1 MWRTILKISL
11 MLVIVATCISCKQE
25 ETITETK
32 IPTHYTTYTDEMNLF
47 SISYPPD
54 WEPALSILG
63 ELESIVKEVIDSIEA
78 GLPLDNYNSIFFAG
92 LPTAIGWSP
101 NVNVGVESIPG
112 VYTHDK
118 AVEAEIQGARSML
131 ENFRLI
137 NQIKTTVDGREA
149 TIIEYKGTM
158 SIIGEVHPLQMLL
171 LVDKVV
177 WVVTCSPPQGE
188 FDEWEDDFYHIVRSL
203 RILR

>member
-1 MWRTILKISL
+1 MWRTILAIAL
-11 MLVIVATCISCKQE
+11 ILVMVATCMSCKQK
-25 ETITETK
+25 ETITEAE
-32 IPTHYTTYTDEMNLF
+32 IPIHYTTYTDEMNLF

-54 WEPALSILG
+54 WEPALSVLEEA
-63 ELESIVKEVIDSIEA
+63 ELLVKEVIDSIEA
-78 GLPLDNYNSIFFAG
+78 GLPLENSSLIFIAG
-92 LPTAIGWSP
+92 LPTAMGWEP
-101 NVNVGVESIPG
+101 NVNIGVESIPG
-112 VYTHDK
+112 VYTHDE
-118 AVEAEIQGARSML
+118 AVEAEIQGLRIIL